1 MLQRERL
8 IKAIILAAA
17 LEEEAVSALIA
28 VEIRKLEYLYADE
41 YGWEEELEMGRFGAL
56 QEAVARI
63 ITALAQHQAM
73 ICRTLETSRR
83 LVREVNGYEG

>member
-1 MLQRERL
+1 MLKRERL
-8 IKAIILAAA
+8 IKAIMMAAA

-28 VEIRKLEYLYADE
+28 AEIRKLEYMMDG
-41 YGWEEELEMGRFGAL
+41 GWEAELDPVRLDAL
-56 QEAVARI
+56 QEAVGRV

-83 LVREVNGYEG
+83 LAREVNGYEG

>member
-28 VEIRKLEYLYADE
+28 VEIRKLEYMYDDE
-41 YGWEEELEMGRFGAL
+41 YSWEEEPEMGGLDAL
-56 QEAVARI
+56 QAAVARI

>member
-28 VEIRKLEYLYADE
+28 VEIRKLEYMYDDE
-41 YGWEEELEMGRFGAL
+41 YSWEEEPEMGA
-56 QEAVARI
+56 
-63 ITALAQHQAM
+63 
-73 ICRTLETSRR
+73 
-83 LVREVNGYEG
+83 

>member
-28 VEIRKLEYLYADE
+28 VEIRKLEYMYDDE
-41 YGWEEELEMGRFGAL
+41 YSWEEVEMGGLDAL
-56 QEAVARI
+56 QAAVARI

>member
-28 VEIRKLEYLYADE
+28 VEIRKLEYMYDDG
-41 YGWEEELEMGRFGAL
+41 YGWDEELDMGGLEAL

-83 LVREVNGYEG
+83 LGREVNRYEG

>member
-17 LEEEAVSALIA
+17 LEEEAVSTLIA
-28 VEIRKLEYLYADE
+28 VEIRKLDYMYDDE
-41 YGWEEELEMGRFGAL
+41 YGWEEELEIGGIDAL